1 MRDPY
6 GILTVLTVAVQ
17 IVPQLFPYFRFF
29 KSLELQKANPVSILI
44 MLGFNGF
51 VCISLPSGVGLY
63 YLVSGIFAAAEQ
75 FMLNIVEV
83 KRSRVIKAV

>member
-17 IVPQLFPYFRFF
+17 IVPQLFPYFHFF